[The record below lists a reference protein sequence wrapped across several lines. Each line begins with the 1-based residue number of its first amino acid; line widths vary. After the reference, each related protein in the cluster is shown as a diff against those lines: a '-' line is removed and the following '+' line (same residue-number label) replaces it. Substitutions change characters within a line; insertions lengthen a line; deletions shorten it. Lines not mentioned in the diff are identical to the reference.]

1 MLTNATTSCQVRLA
15 RKKQQLTND
24 SSSKKDHV
32 ELQGSSGQRRRP
44 GSPAFMFLKL
54 LMITQAGLIVVI
66 GLIFFFKGV
75 GGHLCAEVTISTSY
89 VTTQDVYSLYL

>member
-66 GLIFFFKGV
+66 GLIFFFLKV
-75 GGHLCAEVTISTSY
+75 LEAIFVQRLQSPPHM
-89 VTTQDVYSLYL
+89 